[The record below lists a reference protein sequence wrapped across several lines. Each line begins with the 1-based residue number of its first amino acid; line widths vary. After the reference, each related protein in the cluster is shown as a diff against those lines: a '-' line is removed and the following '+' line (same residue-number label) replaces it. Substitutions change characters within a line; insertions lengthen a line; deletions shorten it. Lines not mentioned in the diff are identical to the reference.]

1 MLEGGYV
8 NLSQREVANVT
19 QAEEPSRALR
29 CVAGSRARAEIAVR
43 LTPHFYN
50 SFRASAKASE
60 MQTVKAPK
68 SILKQALKQAVGPTT
83 AKSATANY
91 EDADARHQRNLD
103 LALHHARLIQ
113 AQKDAQAEI
122 MQSIETLLDFP
133 ATADADPKYPSEED
147 AARFKALVVSFQPG
161 DYDSLIEERTAADLC
176 GYTLCPRP
184 PKKQN
189 SSGKVRI
196 LRSKGD
202 FQVVPKEKV
211 EIWCSKECAR
221 RALYIKVQLLEE
233 PAWTRKAGVTPEI
246 SLLPEQTVTQTPQ
259 LPLRN
264 KDTTPDLAV
273 RIQESMDSLRLE
285 RGNRSDA
292 STKNDLLIA
301 QIMDKQLLKPP
312 TAPQAADG
320 LDSTAIEGYNPTN
333 PIIKAVG
340 ASGEDEED
348 GDWEL

>member
-1 MLEGGYV
+1 
-8 NLSQREVANVT
+8 
-19 QAEEPSRALR
+19 
-29 CVAGSRARAEIAVR
+29 
-43 LTPHFYN
+43 
-50 SFRASAKASE
+50 

-68 SILKQALKQAVGPTT
+68 SILKQALKQTVEPATVKLAA
-83 AKSATANY
+83 AKD

-113 AQKDAQAEI
+113 DQKDAQAEI
-122 MQSIETLLDFP
+122 LQSIETLLDFP
-133 ATADADPKYPSEED
+133 TTADADPKYPSEED

-189 SSGKVRI
+189 ASGKVRI

-233 PAWTRKAGVTPEI
+233 PAWTRKAGVTPEL
-246 SLLPEQTVTQTPQ
+246 SLLPEQTVRQTTQ
-259 LPLRN
+259 LPLRTN
-264 KDTTPDLAV
+264 DTITDLAG

-292 STKNDLLIA
+292 TTKHDLVRA
-301 QIMDKQLLKPP
+301 QVVDKQQLKTP
-312 TAPQAADG
+312 TAPEAAVG
-320 LDSTAIEGYNPTN
+320 LGSSAIEGYNPTN
-333 PIIKAVG
+333 PIIKIVG
-340 ASGEDEED
+340 ADEEDEED
-348 GDWEL
+348 RDWEL